1 MYMPFYAAYGATCM
15 GFLFFLFAFSSPYW
29 LESYALVHSSFL
41 HMGIWSICFDNF
53 IHPQDYHANVLTGCY
68 WVYDRFFF
76 KIGIW
81 EWLNP
86 YWLIAVQV
94 LVVIAFVAELCCVI
108 VMLLYYLL
116 YGQPAAE
123 STIAFG
129 LQLFVGILLTTVI
142 ITFGLQ
148 SQDRQWMQRPDQNF
162 LSWSYGFLIL
172 ATICSFIAS
181 GFLHCVSYTDR
192 AAQEEVEFFEA
203 TEGQIGLRSTIMGS
217 YMPGQASTMFSRSLY
232 GVPPSGVGGVVV
244 NVPSTGDKPSQVLEL
259 GTDLR
264 PVESYL
270 GTGSV
275 MEPLRGAYAAEP
287 RSVHS
292 NESAGSYMDSYSAGG
307 DALSGSL
314 VSSGRGSR
322 VPLVRSA
329 KRAPVS
335 GASGSILST
344 SDVSGPSMGR
354 PAYGMQRDFYP

>member
-1 MYMPFYAAYGATCM
+1 M
-15 GFLFFLFAFSSPYW
+15 
-29 LESYALVHSSFL
+29 
-41 HMGIWSICFDNF
+41 I
-53 IHPQDYHANVLTGCY
+53 
-68 WVYDRFFF
+68 
-76 KIGIW
+76 
-81 EWLNP
+81 
-86 YWLIAVQV
+86 
-94 LVVIAFVAELCCVI
+94 
-108 VMLLYYLL
+108 LYYLL

-129 LQLFVGILLTTVI
+129 IQIFVGVLLTAVI
-142 ITFGLQ
+142 ITFGIQ

-172 ATICSFIAS
+172 ATICSFISA

-203 TEGQIGLRSTIMGS
+203 TEGQMGLRSTIMGS
-217 YMPGQASTMFSRSLY
+217 YMPGRASTMFSRSLY

-275 MEPLRGAYAAEP
+275 LEPLRGAYAPEP
-287 RSVHS
+287 RSVNS
-292 NESAGSYMDSYSAGG
+292 NESAGSFMDSHSRAS
-307 DALSGSL
+307 DVASGSF

-322 VPLVRSA
+322 APLVRSA
-329 KRAPVS
+329 KRAPIS
-335 GASGSILST
+335 GASGSVLS
-344 SDVSGPSMGR
+344 DYSGASASR
-354 PAYGMQRDFYP
+354 PAYGTQREYQGFYP